1 MLPSQYVIANWQDEL
16 PQSTVNAIVQTED
29 GYLWLGTQGGLAR
42 FDGLDF
48 TVFDRSNTPQLQS
61 QDVRALLEASDGT
74 LWVGTRG
81 GDLLTFGSNSLRP
94 VSGEGWP
101 AVQAVQTLAEDDHG
115 AIWIGTRGSGLVR
128 FKTGRFETFAE
139 ARGLPVTTILALLA
153 APDGVVWIGTRNQG
167 LYRWDGAQFNAV
179 GGRQLAEESILSL
192 AMDETGTLWIG
203 TRQSGIL
210 RWPKPPQGEPVAIA
224 GTASVPVMS
233 LRFDLDENLWAGS
246 YGDGLIRLRENR
258 PSWLRVDDGLSSPNV
273 MAVFEDRE
281 GNLWAGTEGGGLDRL
296 RAGAFRTFGKPEG
309 LNSDQVWTVLEDSTA
324 TVWVG
329 TDDGGLGRLR
339 QGEIQTLTTAN
350 GLGSNSVSALLED
363 GDGRLWI
370 GARGAGID
378 ILNGRR
384 VSHLGRG
391 QGLTSDTVFSMH
403 HARDGTIW
411 VATRSQGLLRW
422 RQGRF
427 GPLPESSALPAD
439 VRIWAFADGPH
450 GELLVGTDGHGLA
463 VLRDGEVVNTI
474 TTADGLSS
482 DTVSAIHVGDNGDL
496 WLGTYGAG
504 LNLVRGDQVHTF
516 STPQGLFDDV
526 ILRILP
532 DRSGNLWMSC
542 NRGIFRVA
550 IADLEAVAA
559 GTARRVTSTVFGE
572 AQGMRSAECNGFL
585 QPAGFAGR
593 DGRLWFPTIA
603 GVVVVDPQ
611 AVTANPVPP
620 GVVVES
626 VRMDGRELAFS
637 DTVEL
642 PAGSGRLDV
651 RYAGL
656 SFVEPT
662 KVTFR
667 YRLEGYDPE
676 WVEAGSERR
685 ATYTNLPT
693 GRSYHFEVLAANEDG
708 LWNEQPASFTL
719 VIAPR
724 LWQRPLFQL
733 AALLALGLLA
743 WGLYS
748 LRVRQLIR
756 RTQRLE
762 ELVDER
768 TAEVV
773 EQRDQLE
780 VANTELVRLNQF
792 KTEFLGIAAHDLKNP
807 LTVIHGDASRIASG
821 KTDAERSAKAASR
834 ISGSA
839 RQMLNIVSDLLDTT
853 AIESGKLSL
862 DRQPTDLKKLVE
874 GMVERNRV
882 AAAER
887 DLKLDLRLPFT
898 ALEANVDAEK
908 IARIA
913 DNLLSNAVHYS
924 KRGGRIEVRLQASD
938 GETPRIITLA
948 VTDQGPGL
956 SLEQLARLFQRF
968 GRLDTSHGHATAST
982 GLGLYIVKQF
992 VELHGGEVKV
1002 KSEPGQGST
1011 FSVEFPG

>member
-1 MLPSQYVIANWQDEL
+1 MLPSQYLIANWQDEL
-16 PQSTVNAIVQTED
+16 PQSTVNAIVQTSD
-29 GYLWLGTQGGLAR
+29 GYLWLGTQGGLTR

-48 TVFDRSNTPQLQS
+48 TVFDRSNTPQMES
-61 QDVRALLEASDGT
+61 QDVRALLEDRDGT

-81 GDLLTFGSNSLRP
+81 GDLLIYQSNSLGP
-94 VSGEGWP
+94 ALGSGWP
-101 AVQAVQTLAEDDHG
+101 AAQAVQALAEGSDG
-115 AIWIGTRGSGLVR
+115 CIWIGTRGSGLVR
-128 FKTGRFETFAE
+128 FTADRFETFGA
-139 ARGLPVTTILALLA
+139 AQGLPASTILALLEE
-153 APDGVVWIGTRNQG
+153 PDGTLWIGTRNEG
-167 LYRWDGAQFNAV
+167 LYRWDGESFSAI
-179 GGRQLAEESILSL
+179 GDRWLAGESVLSL
-192 AMDETGTLWIG
+192 AMDEAGTLWIG

-210 RWPKPPQGEPVAIA
+210 RWPEAPQGEPTTIEQ
-224 GTASVPVMS
+224 TATAPVMS
-233 LRFDLDENLWAGS
+233 LRFDHDGNLWAGS
-246 YGDGLIRLRENR
+246 YGEGLIRLRRNR
-258 PSWLRVDDGLSSPNV
+258 PSWLRTDQGLSSPNV

-281 GNLWAGTEGGGLDRL
+281 GNLWAGTEGGGLDRV

-309 LNSDQVWTVLEDSTA
+309 LNSDQVWTVLEDSA
-324 TVWVG
+324 GTVWVG

-339 QGEIQTLTTAN
+339 DGEIQTLTTADK
-350 GLGSNSVSALLED
+350 LSSNSVSALLEEAD
-363 GDGRLWI
+363 GSLWI

-378 ILNGRR
+378 VLSGGR
-384 VSHLGRG
+384 VSHLGAA

-403 HARDGTIW
+403 RASDGTVW

-427 GPLPESSALPAD
+427 DPLSESPTLPAD
-439 VRIWAFADGPH
+439 VRIWAFADGAQ

-463 VLRDGEVVNTI
+463 VLRDGEVVETF

-482 DTVSAIHVGDNGDL
+482 DTISAIHVADNGDL

-504 LNLVRGDQVHTF
+504 LNLLRDGKVYTF
-516 STPQGLFDDV
+516 SAPQGLFDDV

-542 NRGIFRVA
+542 NRGIFRVS
-550 IADLEAVAA
+550 IAELEAVARGRA
-559 GTARRVTSTVFGE
+559 QRVTSTVFGE
-572 AQGMRSAECNGFL
+572 AHGMRSAECNGFL
-585 QPAGFAGR
+585 QPAGFAAS

-611 AVTANPVPP
+611 AVASNPVPP

-626 VRMDGRELAFS
+626 VRMDGRELEFS
-637 DTVEL
+637 DALEL

-651 RYAGL
+651 RYAGM
-656 SFVEPT
+656 SFVEPE

-676 WVEAGSERR
+676 WVEAGNERR

-693 GRSYHFEVLAANEDG
+693 GRSYRFEVLAANEDG
-708 LWNEQPASFTL
+708 VWNEQAASFTL
-719 VIAPR
+719 NIAPR
-724 LWQRPLFQL
+724 LWQRPLFQFV
-733 AALLALGLLA
+733 AVLALALLA
-743 WGLYS
+743 WGVYS

-756 RTQRLE
+756 RTLRLE
-762 ELVDER
+762 ALVDER

-780 VANTELVRLNQF
+780 VANEELVRLNQL

-807 LTVIHGDASRIASG
+807 LTVIHGDASRIASEKIDPG
-821 KTDAERSAKAASR
+821 RSAKAARR

-853 AIESGKLSL
+853 AVESGKLSL
-862 DRQPTDLKKLVE
+862 DRQPTDLKALIE
-874 GMVERNRV
+874 GIVERNREV
-882 AAAER
+882 AAER
-887 DLKLDLRLPFT
+887 GLRIDLRLPST

-908 IARIA
+908 VARVA
-913 DNLLSNAVHYS
+913 DNLLSNAVRYS
-924 KRGGRIEVRLQASD
+924 KRGSRIVIRLQASD
-938 GETPRIITLA
+938 GESPRLVTLA

-956 SLEQLARLFQRF
+956 SLEQLTRLFKRF
-968 GRLDTSHGHATAST
+968 GRLDSDHGNDTPST

-992 VELHGGEVKV
+992 VDLHGGQVKV
-1002 KSEPGQGST
+1002 ESEPGQGST
-1011 FSVEFPG
+1011 FSVELPG